1 MSITSFSLIAFTMMM
16 QSAAGLVLVS
26 ELGQY
31 KFAGKEEQPLAR
43 CLPVALI
50 LGVLGLGIAFY
61 HLASP
66 LAAFYVI
73 LNVGSSPLSREIMLV
88 VSFIALMAIV
98 FLIRRKNP
106 ESGATILGGVTA
118 IVGLLMVWS
127 IAEVYTRQTIPTFNT
142 AGTDLSFFGTTLLV
156 GSVLGAVLYG
166 TSAGSLA
173 TQGSKLPELF
183 MVVAAVGLGLAYV
196 GAPLSIVARTAVD
209 NYGVSGL
216 SPLVVSGQWPVVFVL
231 GLLLTAAGLVFC
243 MLAGLKAI
251 KSNQAASITRFSV
264 LALVLVVIGE
274 VIGRY
279 AFYESFLR
287 AGI

>member
-1 MSITSFSLIAFTMMM
+1 MM

-26 ELGQY
+26 EIGHY
-31 KFAGKEEQPLAR
+31 KFAGKGERPLAR
-43 CLPVALI
+43 CLPVALA
-50 LGVLGLGIAFY
+50 LAVLGLAIAFY

-88 VSFIALMAIV
+88 MAFIALMALL
-98 FLIRRKNP
+98 FLMRRKNP
-106 ESGATILGGVTA
+106 ESETTILGGVTA
-118 IVGLLMVWS
+118 VVGLLMVWS
-127 IAEVYTRQTIPTFNT
+127 IAKVYTRETIPTFDT
-142 AGTDLSFFGTTLLV
+142 AGTDLAFLGTTLLV

-166 TSAGSLA
+166 TSSGSLA
-173 TQGSKLPELF
+173 TQGGKLPELF
-183 MVVAAVGLGLAYV
+183 MVLAAVGLGLAYV

-216 SPLVVSGQWPVVFVL
+216 TPLIVSGQWPAVFVL
-231 GLLLTAAGLVFC
+231 SLLLPAAGLVFC

-279 AFYESFLR
+279 AFYESFLK
-287 AGI
+287 AGV